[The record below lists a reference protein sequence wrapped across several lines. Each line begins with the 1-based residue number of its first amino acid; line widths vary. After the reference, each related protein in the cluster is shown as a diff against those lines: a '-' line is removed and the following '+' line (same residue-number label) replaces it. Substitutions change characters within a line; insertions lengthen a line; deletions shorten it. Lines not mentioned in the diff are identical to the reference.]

1 MEQLKGGKVVE
12 RSLKSV
18 ALDVLHHSITWVNAV
33 WKYVVQRLV
42 GADFQSTAK
51 LPRVI
56 PTTHRAKSCQYCAF
70 AVGCHPTL
78 NHLRTKSSYRL
89 SLLAVHLHI
98 EVTYHLVA
106 FEGGEYAI
114 VCNILKY
121 PLPFCMYGEFRSAM
135 GANCGLAFMPC
146 VRPLVSTLQTSV
158 FAFRVALGNMFK
170 KVRICPL
177 TLLVGNGGKLDCQ
190 LRHLLLK
197 FISWFHFLSSLFYSS
212 RNTYPLSN
220 QYPSSKSSS
229 AYLS

>member
-1 MEQLKGGKVVE
+1 ME

-18 ALDVLHHSITWVNAV
+18 APNVLHHSITWVNAV

-114 VCNILKY
+114 VCNILKI
-121 PLPFCMYGEFRSAM
+121 PLCRSVCMVSFAPQWGQMAVLPL
-135 GANCGLAFMPC
+135 CC
-146 VRPLVSTLQTSV
+146 VSV
-158 FAFRVALGNMFK
+158 HL
-170 KVRICPL
+170 CPHSKQ
-177 TLLVGNGGKLDCQ
+177 VC
-190 LRHLLLK
+190 
-197 FISWFHFLSSLFYSS
+197 SLFVL
-212 RNTYPLSN
+212 RLAIC
-220 QYPSSKSSS
+220 SKRCVH
-229 AYLS
+229 AH